1 MINHNKKLTEN
12 KQFKKEYEKDKD
24 KIYANQI
31 KKINKDIANLELQE
45 MEEELERN
53 KQLQK

>member
-12 KQFKKEYEKDKD
+12 KQFKKEYEKDQD